1 MIYKLTLATS
11 NLLLDKPETGMGYQ
25 IVEAFHSK
33 GYYHERFV
41 VYNGEIAI
49 NDDSNFN
56 KYKEEMKFL
65 GYQEVYKRSDFIVL
79 SDVSILKSKDI
90 KEIRSMSQDK
100 ITKFGRHKGGTAA
113 IENPKKKATGKDWYT
128 RISHYENDKRINFE
142 KNFLKPGSFTTLL
155 RDYVICVQSKDDPI
169 DRYALPSN
177 DIINWAFFIKPLE
190 SDNVQE
196 GIVQP
201 AFGHDGGGEE
211 AYFNEGTSPETFKL
225 KERYGFLPT

>member
-33 GYYHERFV
+33 GYLHERFV

-49 NDDSNFN
+49 NDDADYN
-56 KYKEEMKFL
+56 KYKIEMKDL
-65 GYQEVYKRSDFIVL
+65 GYQETYKRADFIVL
-79 SDVSILKSKDI
+79 SDVSIIKSKEI
-90 KEIRSMSQDK
+90 KEIRSVSQDK
-100 ITKFGRHKGGTAA
+100 ITKFGRHQGGTAA
-113 IENPKKKATGKDWYT
+113 IDNPKKNANGSDWYT

-142 KNFLKPGSFTTLL
+142 KNYLRPGSFTTLL
-155 RDYVICVQSKDDPI
+155 RDYVICVQLNDDPI

-177 DIINWAFFIKPLE
+177 DKIDWAFFIKPLD
-190 SDNVQE
+190 SDTVQE

-211 AYFNEGTSPETFKL
+211 AFFNEGTSPGTYKL
-225 KERYGFLPT
+225 KQRYGFLPT